1 MSETFSQSQQT
12 GFDFSNFSRNET
24 LLKTQGVV
32 KDYATKTGTTIVGVV
47 CKDCVILAADSRATV
62 GSMVLEKDINKLH
75 HLAPNIYCAGAGTAA
90 DCDWVTLKME
100 AEVIS
105 LNSIVIKRL

>member
-1 MSETFSQSQQT
+1 M
-12 GFDFSNFSRNET
+12 
-24 LLKTQGVV
+24 
-32 KDYATKTGTTIVGVV
+32 
-47 CKDCVILAADSRATV
+47 AADSRATV

-100 AEVIS
+100 AELEMQR
-105 LNSIVIKRL
+105 LNTGKESRVRHVYTRLANDLVRYGGYIETA